1 VPHIAHENPAPMTH
15 LLDGPIHELLH
26 LKNLSSGSL
35 RLLVLRGENQR
46 RQVDAEH
53 ALAVHIPCGGSLFAA
68 DFDRSEWEIM
78 YPLSVE
84 EGPIDPSEH
93 VS

>member
-1 VPHIAHENPAPMTH
+1 VPHIALENPALMTH

-26 LKNLSSGSL
+26 LKNLGSGCL
-35 RLLVLRGENQR
+35 CLLVLRGENQR

-53 ALAVHIPCGGSLFAA
+53 ALAVRILCGGSLFAA

-78 YPLSVE
+78 YPFFVE
-84 EGPIDPSEH
+84 EGPIDPSER